1 MTTTKTR
8 NKTQVKNDCILDLE
22 NLENRVMTVVYNT
35 LASMGYDRTG
45 AGINNPKRTVTHN
58 QINYCFRMVH
68 KYIFKPDKKLISN
81 KQSIIDY
88 SDIEQLREI
97 ANIFL
102 NICGLYNKSFG
113 LMSFSFFTGI
123 DYKTI
128 YNWLTPEGEK
138 INPERF
144 QVLKY
149 IQEAHKAQQIGLLND
164 SPVGALAV
172 ANNDIETGLEWSTKQ
187 LTLAANNP
195 VFLIPSERLERLKL
209 TAPTDRQE
217 RQPAE

>member
-1 MTTTKTR
+1 MKTTDKSQ
-8 NKTQVKNDCILDLE
+8 NIKDCIMDLGA
-22 NLENRVMTVVYNT
+22 LENRVMSVIYNT
-35 LASMGYDRTG
+35 LEYMGYDRNG
-45 AGINNPKRTVTHN
+45 NGIINPKKSVTHN

-88 SDIEQLREI
+88 SDIEQLQEI

-172 ANNDIETGLEWSTKQ
+172 ANNDVETGLEWSTKQ
-187 LTLAANNP
+187 LTLATNNP

-217 RQPAE
+217 RQPLE